1 MATPTQ
7 ETIEIVVEKIVT
19 AFGGDPALFEA
30 WLVRSKL
37 ETEKLALES
46 AQRALQAGFGV
57 EQAEYSAASSALVD
71 EINAKSA
78 EIDALE
84 G

>member
-1 MATPTQ
+1 MATDVQ
-7 ETIEIVVEKIVT
+7 INAVVNAIVS
-19 AFGGDPALFEA
+19 AFGGDVELFSA
-30 WLVRSKL
+30 FLVRSKL
-37 ETEKLALES
+37 QTEKLALES

-57 EQAEYSAASSALVD
+57 EQAEYSAAASALVD
-71 EINAKSA
+71 EINAKGA

>member
-7 ETIEIVVEKIVT
+7 QVIEIVVEKIVT
-19 AFGGDPALFEA
+19 AFEGDPALFEA

-37 ETEKLALES
+37 ETELKALES
-46 AQRALQAGFGV
+46 AQRLLQAGFGT
-57 EQAEYSAASSALVD
+57 EQAAYSAASTANTDAQNALR
-71 EINAKSA
+71 AA
-78 EIDALE
+78 IDALE